1 MTITAD
7 QQTALAQF
15 AQSLVNLTESFGIQ
29 LPEAAAR
36 PSAAKT
42 PATKKKRPKKYGAI
56 DASTP
61 AAVRDERQRLILTE
75 IDAAG
80 GAVARQDWLEIAG
93 RYGYD
98 SRRLGG
104 FFAKNGGTGMLAMSA
119 DRKMVQLT
127 SHGKARL

>member
-1 MTITAD
+1 MTTITAD
-7 QQTALAQF
+7 QQTALARF
-15 AQSLVNLTESFGIQ
+15 AQSAVALSESFGVD
-29 LPEAAAR
+29 LPGKPAAA
-36 PSAAKT
+36 
-42 PATKKKRPKKYGAI
+42 KKKRAKRYGPV

-61 AAVRDERQRLILTE
+61 PAVRAERQRLILAE

-80 GAVARQDWLEIAG
+80 GAVNRADWLGIAG

-104 FFAKNGGTGMLAMSA
+104 FFAKNGGAGMLEMSA

-127 SHGKARL
+127 AYGRERI